1 MTERLMETTAEEE
14 RGSGGGKARG
24 RSNQRFLKDRY
35 GNEFERLK
43 LMVCI
48 VARGQ
53 GNRVVK
59 ELRDLG
65 VTFNIESVAY
75 TAIGADLADILGLTE
90 SDCDIVFSIVTDS
103 KTKAAMSMVEYKFSL
118 DDPGTGIAFC
128 VPLSGVGGPL
138 SLKYISG
145 IDTKKSARAE
155 HGSHGDAEG

>member
-1 MTERLMETTAEEE
+1 MADKLR
-14 RGSGGGKARG
+14 
-24 RSNQRFLKDRY
+24 DRY

-43 LMVCI
+43 LMICI

-65 VTFNIESVAY
+65 VTFNMESVAY
-75 TAIGADLADILGLTE
+75 AAVGFDLADILGFTE
-90 SDCDIVFSIVTDS
+90 NGCDIVFSIVTDS

-118 DDPGTGIAFC
+118 DDAGTGLAFC
-128 VPLSGVGGPL
+128 VPLTGVGGPL

-145 IDTKKSARAE
+145 VDTKKFAYVDDGVKKE
-155 HGSHGDAEG
+155 HVPEDAEET

>member
-1 MTERLMETTAEEE
+1 MAEKL
-14 RGSGGGKARG
+14 R
-24 RSNQRFLKDRY
+24 DRY

-43 LMVCI
+43 LMVSI

-65 VTFNIESVAY
+65 VTFNMESVAY
-75 TAIGADLADILGLTE
+75 AAVGSDIADIFGLTE
-90 SDCDIVFSIVTDS
+90 SDCDIVFSIVMDS

-118 DDPGTGIAFC
+118 DDPGTGLAFC

-145 IDTKKSARAE
+145 IDTKKAE
-155 HGSHGDAEG
+155 RPDPGAPGAQERGE

>member
-1 MTERLMETTAEEE
+1 MMAERL
-14 RGSGGGKARG
+14 R
-24 RSNQRFLKDRY
+24 DRY

-65 VTFNIESVAY
+65 VTFNMESVAY
-75 TAIGADLADILGLTE
+75 AAVGADLADIFGLTE
-90 SDCDIVFSIVTDS
+90 SDCDIVFSVVTES
-103 KTKAAMSMVEYKFSL
+103 KTKAALSMVEYKFSL
-118 DDPGTGIAFC
+118 DDPGTGLACC
-128 VPLSGVGGPL
+128 VPLTGVGGPL

-145 IDTKKSARAE
+145 IDTKKADKQPEAPGGKEQS
-155 HGSHGDAEG
+155 DA

>member
-1 MTERLMETTAEEE
+1 MAEKL
-14 RGSGGGKARG
+14 R
-24 RSNQRFLKDRY
+24 DRY

-43 LMVCI
+43 LMVSI

-53 GNRVVK
+53 SNRVVK

-75 TAIGADLADILGLTE
+75 AAVGSDLADIFGLTE
-90 SDCDIVFSIVTDS
+90 SDCDIVFSVVAES
-103 KTKAAMSMVEYKFSL
+103 KVKAALSMVEYKFSL
-118 DDPGTGIAFC
+118 DDPGTGLAFC

-145 IDTKKSARAE
+145 IDAKKADRAPE
-155 HGSHGDAEG
+155 SEQGAGGPKQR